1 MWHVGPRGSRPR
13 PVWLTDRRV
22 VLRKLLVVAAAV
34 AACLGLS
41 NAAQPRSAQACG
53 LPDSKPL
60 WVDYVDGT
68 VPFSAELFGRPG
80 IIAAT
85 GGELLPPQLRNLGA
99 QTVYWEMHLG
109 LRVGTTAAPAAPD
122 AIPGVAQRMFDRAV
136 SYSGC
141 ATPFI
146 ALNELNGAGTT
157 TPWSP
162 TNAQYRANVLTLMR
176 ELAAR
181 GAHVFLLIN
190 SRPYTDNEA
199 RDWWLQAAQVASL
212 VPEVYYQAPK
222 IAKQGVILGSRQIR
236 QGYRQAI
243 RNFTEIG
250 IPASK
255 LGLVIG
261 FQSGPGA
268 GGREGLQPSSR
279 WFEIVKLQTLA
290 AKTVAAE
297 LGISTVWTWGW
308 GTFTAAGADPDKRA
322 AACVYLW
329 TRSADLCDAPA
340 LLGADFDPD
349 LTAGQISALP
359 VGAQCS
365 IDGRTIPVAAIQRVA
380 AVTKDRDVALTI
392 LYERVLDG
400 ERVSVAPDQVLAA
413 EQALIEQRFGGSRAE
428 YLAALRQAHAT
439 LEVAHGAIADAL
451 GRARITTTI
460 PVGPPSPSQVAAFY
474 NSYSNT
480 LARYVEV
487 KPGPSWLGYRTRGFA
502 VAPAAPADLFDL
514 PLDVDSTLVSS
525 EGIFTVHPLENS
537 LPLGAIP
544 LETARFG
551 IGAALRSFA
560 RGELFDRW
568 ETSRQALGLSRLI
581 CLRDDLPSIGSVR
594 LSSYLPFLDLG

>member
-1 MWHVGPRGSRPR
+1 
-13 PVWLTDRRV
+13 
-22 VLRKLLVVAAAV
+22 VLRKLLVTAAAV

-41 NAAQPRSAQACG
+41 NAAQPRAAQACG
-53 LPDSKPL
+53 LPDQAPL
-60 WVDYVDGT
+60 WIDYVDGT
-68 VPFSAELFGRPG
+68 VPFSAELFGKPG
-80 IIAAT
+80 IITAT
-85 GGELLPPQLRNLGA
+85 GGEFLPPQLRQLGA
-99 QTVYWEMHLG
+99 QTLFWEMHLG
-109 LRVGTTAAPAAPD
+109 LRVGTTAAPAPPD
-122 AIPGVAQRMFDRAV
+122 SIPGVAQRLFDKAA
-136 SYSGC
+136 SWSGC

-176 ELAAR
+176 ELAGR

-199 RDWWLQAAQVASL
+199 RDWWFQASQVATL

-222 IAKQGVILGSRQIR
+222 IAKQGIILGSRQIR

-243 RNFTEIG
+243 ANFTEIG
-250 IPASK
+250 IPPSK

-279 WFEIVKLQTLA
+279 WFEIVKLQTLGA
-290 AKTVAAE
+290 MTVAKE

-308 GTFTAAGADPDKRA
+308 GTYTQAGADPDKRA

-329 TRSADLCDAPA
+329 TRGDLCDAPGM
-340 LLGADFDPD
+340 LGDDFDSD
-349 LTAGQISALP
+349 LTEGQVSSLP
-359 VGAQCS
+359 AGAQCS
-365 IDGRTIPVAAIQRVA
+365 VDGRTIATAAIQRVA
-380 AVTKDRDVALTI
+380 AVTKDRDVAFTI

-400 ERVSVAPDQVLAA
+400 ERVSITQDQVLAA
-413 EQALIEQRFGGSRAE
+413 EQALIDQRFGGSRPD
-428 YLAALRQAHAT
+428 YLHALAQAHAT
-439 LEVAHGAIADAL
+439 LEVARGAIADAL
-451 GRARITTTI
+451 GRARIGSTI
-460 PVGPPSPSQVAAFY
+460 PVGAPSPSQIAAFY

-480 LARYVEV
+480 LTRYVQV
-487 KPGPSWLGYRTRGFA
+487 KPGPSWLGFRTKGFA
-502 VAPAAPADLFDL
+502 VAPAAPADVFDL
-514 PLDVDSTLVSS
+514 PLDEDSTLVTA

-537 LPLGAIP
+537 LPLGAVP
-544 LETARFG
+544 LETARLG

-568 ETSRQALGLSRLI
+568 ETARQTLGLARLI
-581 CLRDDLPSIGSVR
+581 CLRDYLPGVGSVQ